1 MPDLGQCGFVC
12 MIYRWGH
19 ATEACSYFRRAVACN
34 PGFLPARRNF
44 QGTCNLLVERWH
56 FRMLNDMFRNDAYR
70 VAIIRRVLQ
79 QGSDSSVLDIGA
91 GTGILRLVITLII
104 ALLILLW

>member
-1 MPDLGQCGFVC
+1 MPGFGQYGFVC

-19 ATEACSYFRRAVACN
+19 VAEACSYFRRAVACN

-56 FRMLNDMFRNDAYR
+56 FRMLNDIVRNDAYR
-70 VAIIRRVLQ
+70 AAIFRRLLQ
-79 QGSDSSVLDIGA
+79 QGSDLSVLDIGA
-91 GTGILRLVITLII
+91 GTGILRLVIMLII
-104 ALLILLW
+104 ALLISL